1 MNNEIRLRK
10 LTLVLLCSALTL
22 YLTGFAAKYLLT
34 AFFPFL
40 AAWAVAISLRK
51 PSEIL
56 AKHMRI
62 PVRVA
67 SAILLILVSL
77 LAGYLIFLVFSIL
90 VREGRELYQR
100 IVQNTSEIEYTV
112 KSISD
117 MLGNVARKIP
127 YFGKSPTVISFT
139 EHFDEKLL
147 SVGADYA
154 PKLLSALAS
163 LLGRLAKAIPYFA
176 LFLLVTI
183 IAAFYF
189 CTDLARINR
198 SAAGILP
205 KKHRQLLFTVKEE
218 IFSVI
223 FGYFRAYSLIIALTF
238 TELFIGLSII
248 GIEYSFLIS
257 FIIALVDILP
267 VLGAGMVLI
276 PWGVALIVFGNLSD
290 GVCILVLYLVITVIR
305 QLAEPKIVGS
315 FLGLHP
321 LVTLLA
327 MYVGMRLAGVLG
339 LFLFPIAAIVTRN
352 VYKRN
357 REDNGS
363 TCQ

>member
-1 MNNEIRLRK
+1 MNNETK
-10 LTLVLLCSALTL
+10 LKNITLALLCTVLAL
-22 YLTGFAAKYLLT
+22 YLVGFAAKYLLT
-34 AFFPFL
+34 AFLPFL
-40 AAWAVAISLRK
+40 AAWTVAMSLRK

-62 PVRVA
+62 PARAA

-77 LAGYLIFLVFSIL
+77 LVGYLVFLVFSIL
-90 VREGRELYQR
+90 VKEGRELYQR
-100 IVQNTSEIEYTV
+100 IVQNTSEIERTV
-112 KSISD
+112 KSLSD
-117 MLGNVARKIP
+117 MLGDAARKIP
-127 YFGKSPTVISFT
+127 YFGKSPTVVSFT

-147 SVGADYA
+147 AVGADYA

-163 LLGRLAKAIPYFA
+163 LLGKLAKAIPYFA

-189 CTDLARINR
+189 CTDPARINK
-198 SAAGILP
+198 SIAGIIP
-205 KKHRQLLFTVKEE
+205 KKHRQLLFTVKDE

-267 VLGAGMVLI
+267 VLGAGIVLI
-276 PWGVALIVFGNLSD
+276 PWGVALLAFGNLSD

-327 MYVGMRLAGVLG
+327 MYVGMRLAGVIG
-339 LFLFPIAAIVTRN
+339 LFLFPVVAIVTRN

-357 REDNGS
+357 TEESRIS
-363 TCQ
+363 RQ